1 MGTRSAIGYATQL
14 GGVRGKYSHYDG
26 YPAYTGK
33 MLNDHYQ
40 QSRKIAQMVEL
51 GDQSFLGKEIF
62 PKGAH
67 SFDAPEAGVTI
78 FYGRDRGERDTE
90 PREFDNIVDFVDY
103 YEGCGCEYFY
113 VHMNGTWMMY
123 NIHTKEPWQ
132 DIQEIAV
139 VSEVSYHE

>member
-1 MGTRSAIGYATQL
+1 MGTRSAIGYATQD
-14 GGVRGKYSHYDG
+14 GRVRGKYSHYDG

-33 MLNDHYQ
+33 MLNQHYQ

-51 GDQSFLGKEIF
+51 GDQSFLAEEIF

-78 FYGRDRGERDTE
+78 FYGRDRGETGTE

-113 VHMNGTWMMY
+113 VYMNGTWMMY
-123 NIHTKEPWQ
+123 SIHTKEPWQ

-139 VSEVSYHE
+139 VREVA